1 MATIRITNLKLRT
14 IIGTNDWE
22 RHKKQNVVINIA
34 LDYNAAKASRSDNIK
49 DALDYK
55 ILTKKVIKTVESSSY
70 FLLEKLADSILNI
83 VLQFPGVRKAT
94 VRVDKPLALRFAD
107 SVSLEL
113 SAKNK
118 K

>member
-1 MATIRITNLKLRT
+1 MAAIRITNLKLRV
-14 IIGTNDWE
+14 IIGTNEWE
-22 RHKKQNVVINIA
+22 RHKKQNVTVNIT

-55 ILTKKVIKTVESSSY
+55 ILTKKIIKAVRPSKF
-70 FLLEKLADSILNI
+70 FLLERLAQFILDI
-83 VLQFPGVRKAT
+83 VLEYPGVKEAR

-107 SVSLEL
+107 SVSIET
-113 SAKNK
+113 SQK